1 MRATSEIILGRKNA
15 VYILCAALGPLALY
29 VYRSILARDDSLS
42 TGYTGVILKSIP
54 RVEGILL
61 PRSLMEFT
69 RIEEVM
75 GFNYYLCVAFLDAA
89 ISSLSLLTIVSTLF
103 DAYKYPVDN
112 LQHPTTI
119 EMLPAKR
126 MWTSYLLNP
135 VRDSGT
141 RIAY

>member
-69 RIEEVM
+69 RIDRGY
-75 GFNYYLCVAFLDAA
+75 GF
-89 ISSLSLLTIVSTLF
+89 
-103 DAYKYPVDN
+103 
-112 LQHPTTI
+112 
-119 EMLPAKR
+119 
-126 MWTSYLLNP
+126 
-135 VRDSGT
+135 
-141 RIAY
+141 